1 MEKILTL
8 LYDRVLCLSVTV
20 LLFVV
25 GLFFWL
31 YLRFTPFRRLR
42 DKRERGSLGAS
53 FRALS
58 VALAGTLGIG
68 NIAGVCLALMAGG
81 AGAVFWMWVSALV
94 AMIVKY
100 AEIILAFRFR
110 SADGR
115 GGAMYY
121 MREGLGGVGGK
132 LMGGLFAFLCLAASL
147 SMGGLLQADTVVFCA
162 VQAIGGKK
170 EIYGLALAI
179 LTAIVI
185 FGGVRAVSGA
195 TSRLVPLMSALY
207 IGMCVSVLVAYR
219 AELPNAMHRI
229 FSEALSPLSVGGGI
243 GAFFTS
249 RAVRAGVSRGL
260 LSNEAGCGTAPLA
273 HITSG
278 AVHPV
283 RQGRMGMAEVFVDT
297 LLICTLTALAV
308 LVTHETIP
316 QNGAGM
322 LLISEAFAS
331 VFGSAAEWLLC
342 LSVFFFGYAT
352 IICFAYYGEACLAY
366 FTASHRAKNA
376 FRLLFSAFVFV
387 SCLVS
392 SNLIWTLTDVVLAIM
407 TLLNLAT
414 LLSLAVHVSGR
425 PFLHKKRSRSSEE
438 KRLPFLS
445 N

>member
-20 LLFVV
+20 LLFIV

-110 SADGR
+110 SPNGR

-132 LMGGLFAFLCLAASL
+132 LIGGLFALLCLVASL

-170 EIYGLALAI
+170 EIYGLVLAV

-229 FSEALSPLSVGGGI
+229 FSEALSPLSFGGGI

-297 LLICTLTALAV
+297 LLICTLTALSV

-316 QNGAGM
+316 EKGAGM

-331 VFGSAAEWLLC
+331 VFGGAAEWLLC

-352 IICFAYYGEACLAY
+352 IICLAYYGEACLAY
-366 FTASHRAKNA
+366 FTASRFAKNA
-376 FRLLFSAFVFV
+376 FRLLFSTFVFI

-414 LLSLAVHVSGR
+414 LLALAAHVSEK
-425 PFLHKKRSRSSEE
+425 PFLYKKRSRSSEE
-438 KRLPFLS
+438 KRLPSMS